1 MFMPARSETDQS
13 LSHHTHTQHEAYE
26 LMQAAYSSWT
36 TTMQGIAVSHRAA
49 QPRLVLPHLLL
60 ILLRLLGVE
69 AALAT
74 TVSFQTPPPITR
86 STPMRCNVF
95 TDAASTAW
103 CVIPCHTTPRHLMPH
118 YSSLTTPRHSIGDVC
133 AGLVFCDRVSCVQLS
148 PSYTHVASQYIQL
161 ILIGKK
167 GWHERINIETEI

>member
-13 LSHHTHTQHEAYE
+13 LCHHTHTQHEAYG
-26 LMQAAYSSWT
+26 LMQAAYSIWT

-95 TDAASTAW
+95 NVAASTAW
-103 CVIPCHTTPRHLMPH
+103 CGLCLSSHATQLLVISCLTPPRHPITH
-118 YSSLTTPRHSIGDVC
+118 YSSSSHGTLLFFIS
-133 AGLVFCDRVSCVQLS
+133 
-148 PSYTHVASQYIQL
+148 
-161 ILIGKK
+161 
-167 GWHERINIETEI
+167 